1 MHLGLEILAAAV
13 SLRRPECALR
23 ICTSM
28 LVTLIHE
35 DTDKVIKLTHFSVKE
50 YLVLK
55 KPTVEDDKGG
65 PRYRFSNELA
75 HATVAKET
83 VKYLLQANNEDV
95 SRQMTI
101 DKPLL
106 PYSAQFWY
114 QLARAIG
121 DDVSFFPQ
129 LREQINMIFS
139 PEYSKSYLNWLKTY
153 DCDSGVS
160 FGYSAEKN
168 YLQPLYYASL
178 LGLQKS
184 VEKLLKEDADDAAK
198 GGNF

>member
-13 SLRRPECALR
+13 SLRRPEYALR
-23 ICTSM
+23 ICTSI
-28 LVTLIHE
+28 VTLIHE
-35 DTDKVIKLTHFSVKE
+35 DTGKIIKLAHFSGKE

-65 PRYRFSNELA
+65 PRYRISNDLA

-83 VKYLLQANNEDV
+83 VKYLLQGNNEDV
-95 SRQMTI
+95 SKQMTI

-114 QLARAIG
+114 QHAGAVG
-121 DDVSFFPQ
+121 DDIAFFLQ
-129 LREQINMIFS
+129 LREQIHMIFS
-139 PEYSKSYLNWLKTY
+139 SEYSKSCLNWLKTY
-153 DCDSGVS
+153 GYDSGVS
-160 FGYSAEKN
+160 FGYLAEKN
-168 YLQPLYYASL
+168 YLQALYYASP
-178 LGLQKS
+178 LGFQES
-184 VEKLLKEDADDAAK
+184 VEKLLKEDADTAAK